1 MQNPCTTHT
10 FFSRYHIRRDFIT
23 VALRISKS
31 VSSFI
36 MREETSPLSRFS
48 LGESLGMVA
57 FQINKSLPILNDTS
71 RRHPAKLSQGSDY
84 FARIRDPISLGS
96 PAKGRLA
103 WPERSAGNPTLMGCR
118 WVQWIFMSMRR
129 PLIAATGGQRRI
141 SRLSLCHLAC
151 GRLEIRGLQSGVFR
165 DSGQHPRSDLI

>member
-1 MQNPCTTHT
+1 MPYVALAKKGWWLNKSTSVFNMQNPCTTHT
-10 FFSRYHIRRDFIT
+10 FFGRYHIRRDFIT

-57 FQINKSLPILNDTS
+57 FQINKSLSILNGTS

-103 WPERSAGNPTLMGCR
+103 WPERSAGNPTLMRVAG
-118 WVQWIFMSMRR
+118 FNGFS
-129 PLIAATGGQRRI
+129 
-141 SRLSLCHLAC
+141 
-151 GRLEIRGLQSGVFR
+151 
-165 DSGQHPRSDLI
+165 